1 MTPGGQA
8 SAEATTNA
16 YHDCILARGPDA
28 AARGDAHLLPLRSPR
43 SDQKT
48 DPALG
53 AAPLGWRALMGP
65 SPLGGLTYPSAL
77 SKDKRQAL
85 AACMRGGARQAR
97 GAATQGRLRRVVRR
111 AMRRKLGAEPRT
123 GGCDGRCDGRC
134 CASLECAVR
143 GRLRRTVP
151 RKGGAAAAPQAGRCM
166 QRAVRSERLCDAS
179 DGPRHVQAKRRRAH
193 GWAHRSAMGDGLHRA
208 NRSHTPMD
216 GERRLARTH
225 GWCEAFSQDIA

>member
-16 YHDCILARGPDA
+16 YHDCILARGPDD

-65 SPLGGLTYPSAL
+65 SPLGGLTYRSAL

-134 CASLECAVR
+134 CASLE
-143 GRLRRTVP
+143 RR
-151 RKGGAAAAPQAGRCM
+151 RAGAAATDGAAKGRGGGSATS
-166 QRAVRSERLCDAS
+166 RAVHATGGAERAALRRKRRSETRAS
-179 DGPRHVQAKRRRAH
+179 QEKARSWMGTSVGDGRWAASSQPLAHAH
-193 GWAHRSAMGDGLHRA
+193 GW
-208 NRSHTPMD
+208 
-216 GERRLARTH
+216 
-225 GWCEAFSQDIA
+225 